1 MCYICHDGRN
11 LIDNPCGH
19 CSLKVHY
26 NCLISHL
33 IANWSMQEDGYSYK
47 NCSICRRRY
56 PNYIIR
62 DMLSEIDELE
72 QNSPISPNRNLNNYQ
87 EEVNVLV
94 NQNNPNINIFKC
106 IKFTFYLFLFVV
118 FIYLALDSMTNLL
131 TYESKK
137 NVNNSTILIDNLY
150 KINTNYVI
158 ILSIILILLFTLIF
172 KTFYT

>member
-1 MCYICHDGRN
+1 
-11 LIDNPCGH
+11 
-19 CSLKVHY
+19 
-26 NCLISHL
+26 
-33 IANWSMQEDGYSYK
+33 
-47 NCSICRRRY
+47 
-56 PNYIIR
+56 
-62 DMLSEIDELE
+62 MLSEIDELE